1 MGMGLR
7 ADLIFWAKANAA
19 PRACRLLA
27 MAAVVGLSGLAP
39 AAAQDAS
46 EQSRLY
52 QQMVRNPT
60 NHDLTFEYARVATAN
75 ADYEAAI
82 GALERLLFYNPKL
95 TRVKYE
101 LGALYFRLG
110 SYEMAKRYFK
120 EALASPDLDPVTR
133 GRIQAYLPDADKQLQ
148 PSRFSGFFQTGVRYQ
163 SNANY
168 APATGSLLSG
178 GTLFALPSSSQKRS
192 DVNWFGLA
200 GLAHDYDLNSRG
212 DVLETRFAGY
222 LTAQDRF
229 SDLNVGLFDIS
240 VGPRIALA
248 PELLPGATIKPY
260 IVGGNTWVGGSSYLS
275 TGGAGVALN
284 FPTGTRFAWGPSF
297 EWRHADFKNSPLQTF
312 SGYGSGNWYTGA
324 LGGSWQIMQTL
335 RLEGRGLYRRGES
348 DLVYQSFDAW
358 GLEAA
363 LTWEFAP
370 PFVSI
375 PRNWSVSPYVKYT
388 NTRFDAANPNI
399 DPTIVRRDN
408 QWSTGAILNT
418 PITKAIGFTTTLQYD
433 RTNSTLPNYRLNN
446 FSVIAGPTFRF

>member
-1 MGMGLR
+1 MG
-7 ADLIFWAKANAA
+7 FWASLMSRAGTSAA
-19 PRACRLLA
+19 RRTGGLLPVFFA
-27 MAAVVGLSGLAP
+27 AAVGGLVPATAQGAP
-39 AAAQDAS
+39 
-46 EQSRLY
+46 EQNRLY

-75 ADYEAAI
+75 TDYEAAI

-133 GRIQAYLPDADKQLQ
+133 GRIEAYLPDANKQLQ
-148 PSRFSGFFQTGVRYQ
+148 PSRFSGFFQTGIRSQ

-178 GTLFALPSSSQKRS
+178 GTLFALPLSSQKRS

-200 GLAHDYDLNSRG
+200 GLSHDYDLNSRG

-240 VGPRIALA
+240 FGPRLALA

-260 IVGGNTWVGGSSYLS
+260 VVGGNTWIGGSSYMS
-275 TGGAGVALN
+275 SGGAGVALN

-297 EWRHADFKNSPLQTF
+297 EWRHADFTNSPLQAY

-335 RLEGRGLYRRGES
+335 RLEGRGLYRRGAS

-375 PRNWSVSPYVKYT
+375 PRNWSISPYFKYT
-388 NTRFDAANPNI
+388 NTRFDAANPSI
-399 DPTIVRRDN
+399 DPNIVRRDDR
-408 QWSTGAILNT
+408 WSAGAILNT

-433 RTNSTLPNYRLNN
+433 HNGSTLQNYRLNN

>member
-1 MGMGLR
+1 MG
-7 ADLIFWAKANAA
+7 FWASLISRAGTSAA
-19 PRACRLLA
+19 PRTGGLLA
-27 MAAVVGLSGLAP
+27 VVLAAGLGGLVP

-133 GRIQAYLPDADKQLQ
+133 GRIEAYLPDANKQLQ
-148 PSRFSGFFQTGVRYQ
+148 PSRFSGFFQTGIRSQ

-178 GTLFALPSSSQKRS
+178 GTLFALPLSSQKRS

-200 GLAHDYDLNSRG
+200 GLSHDYDLNSRG

-240 VGPRIALA
+240 FGPRLALA
-248 PELLPGATIKPY
+248 PEQLPGATIKPY
-260 IVGGNTWVGGSSYLS
+260 VVGGNTWIGGSSYMS
-275 TGGAGVALN
+275 SGGAGVALN

-297 EWRHADFKNSPLQTF
+297 EWRHADFTSSPLQVY

-335 RLEGRGLYRRGES
+335 RLEGRSLYRRGAS

-375 PRNWSVSPYVKYT
+375 PRNWSISPYFKYT
-388 NTRFDAANPNI
+388 NTRFDAANPSI
-399 DPTIVRRDN
+399 DPNIVRRDDR
-408 QWSTGAILNT
+408 WSAGAILNT

-433 RTNSTLPNYRLNN
+433 HNGSTLQNYRLNN

>member
-1 MGMGLR
+1 MGMGFW
-7 ADLIFWAKANAA
+7 ADLISRAKANAA
-19 PRACRLLA
+19 PRVCGLLA
-27 MAAVVGLSGLAP
+27 IAAVAGPSGIAP

-75 ADYEAAI
+75 SDYEAAI

-120 EALASPDLDPVTR
+120 EALASPDIDAVTR
-133 GRIQAYLPDADKQLQ
+133 GRIEAYLPDANKQLQ

-168 APATGSLLSG
+168 APVTGSLLSG
-178 GTLFALPSSSQKRS
+178 GTLFALPTSSQKRS

-200 GLAHDYDLNSRG
+200 GLSHDYDLNSRG

-240 VGPRIALA
+240 FGPRIALA

-260 IVGGNTWVGGSSYLS
+260 IVGGNTWVGGSSYLA

-297 EWRHADFKNSPLQTF
+297 EWRHADFNNSPLQTF

-324 LGGSWQIMQTL
+324 VGGSWQIMQTL
-335 RLEGRGLYRRGES
+335 RLEGRGLYRRGDS

-375 PRNWSVSPYVKYT
+375 PRNWSISPYVKYT
-388 NTRFDAANPNI
+388 NTKFDAANPNI
-399 DPTIVRRDN
+399 DPTTVRRDN
-408 QWSTGAILNT
+408 QWSAGAILNT